1 MQKQSIPNICYDI
14 AIISGGRRRR
24 YHVHERRRQAL
35 AEVYEKY
42 KGEGRKVDIKDAP
55 SLEVLEDADRAV
67 IFLKDGKVYARSI
80 VI

>member
-1 MQKQSIPNICYDI
+1 MCTREE
-14 AIISGGRRRR
+14 GRR
-24 YHVHERRRQAL
+24 L
-35 AEVYEKY
+35 TEVYEKY
-42 KGEGRKVDIKDAP
+42 KGEGRKVDIEDAP

>member
-1 MQKQSIPNICYDI
+1 M
-14 AIISGGRRRR
+14 
-24 YHVHERRRQAL
+24 HERRRQAL